1 MLKEVGI
8 AHYFQKKK
16 KIFQR

>member
-8 AHYFQKKK
+8 AGRRQE
-16 KIFQR
+16 